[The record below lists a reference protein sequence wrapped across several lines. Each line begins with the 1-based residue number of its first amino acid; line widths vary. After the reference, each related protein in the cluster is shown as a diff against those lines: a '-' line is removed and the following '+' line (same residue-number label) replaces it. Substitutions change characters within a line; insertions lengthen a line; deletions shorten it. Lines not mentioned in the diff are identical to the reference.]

1 MNKAIFHI
9 GDDAAKLVDLPF
21 LPAPGA
27 TIIVNTKIYQVNK
40 ITYQTKTYQVT
51 KITYQLHDGICTPV
65 VHCISEG
72 SMVEL

>member
-21 LPAPGA
+21 LPAAGA
-27 TIIVNTKIYQVNK
+27 TVTADG
-40 ITYQTKTYQVT
+40 KTYQVT

>member
-1 MNKAIFHI
+1 MNKALFVI

-21 LPAPGA
+21 LPATGA
-27 TIIVNTKIYQVNK
+27 TIIVN
-40 ITYQTKTYQVT
+40 TKTYQVT

>member
-1 MNKAIFHI
+1 MRQNWSTC
-9 GDDAAKLVDLPF
+9 LF
-21 LPAPGA
+21 LPATGA
-27 TIIVNTKIYQVNK
+27 TIIVN
-40 ITYQTKTYQVT
+40 TKTYQVT